1 MNIDKIVFKMDIDGD
16 FIENEVYNVKIIA
29 SECEIIVALIE
40 GVMVDYKH
48 FFDLRSIN
56 GKVVYVIYK
65 GKSRIDGKK
74 IFSISPIQINREIK
88 LNMIL

>member
-56 GKVVYVIYK
+56 GKVVYAIYK
-65 GKSRIDGKK
+65 GISRTDGKK